1 VAGLIPG
8 LGGGFIP
15 PWLRRGFDLETSY
28 LHLLLHFSEKTVLML
43 EMIHGI
49 RI

>member
-15 PWLRRGFDLETSY
+15 LWLRRGFVLEISY
-28 LHLLLHFSEKTVLML
+28 LHLLLHFSEK
-43 EMIHGI
+43 IA
-49 RI
+49 